1 MIASLKLVASNLE
14 NSQNQADLKGKFS
27 WLNHEKFEDLIK
39 SYQISSLKNSPS
51 SSPTN
56 KSPNNKS
63 PNSKGLSNF
72 SKATASLNTNGMG
85 QGGLGSGSPTNKP
98 SNGGG
103 MEKYNNQLKLEKIQ
117 EECVSE
123 KKASV
128 LEKINLFN
136 KNSEFVF
143 KNSFNSNSSS
153 QNSFR
158 KKEEPEFEEGGSPNK
173 NDYAMFQV
181 KKDELCFSALMKEL

>member
-85 QGGLGSGSPTNKP
+85 QGGLSPTNKPP

-143 KNSFNSNSSS
+143 KNSFNPNSSS
-153 QNSFR
+153 QNSSR
-158 KKEEPEFEEGGSPNK
+158 KKEELEFEEGGSPNK
-173 NDYAMFQV
+173 SDYAMFQV